1 MPIILVKDGL
11 ACAEIVIGD
20 NPDVTIRHAAD
31 ELRHWVKEISDA
43 ELPIVAK
50 PAAAEYKIRL
60 TSDPEILQQHPQEA
74 ELLKD
79 IDGYGLHAD
88 GKTLTIYGTM
98 SKGPLNAVYRLLR
111 KNTDIIWARP
121 NPEYGTIFTKKKD
134 VVFNVTFRN
143 SMFAA
148 GRSFSRAR
156 RMNSCG
162 TYVTAPHGLP
172 EEETPPPTVNGL
184 VGASGRRHAMRT
196 TSAVGLSIG
205 KTIGKRIRNTIR

>member
-43 ELPIVAK
+43 ELPVVAK
-50 PAAAEYKIRL
+50 PSTAEYKIRL

-134 VVFNVTFRN
+134 VVFNVDNGVDVPKFHVRGWQVFFPCPTNEFMWNVRN
-143 SMFAA
+143 CA
-148 GRSFSRAR
+148 
-156 RMNSCG
+156 
-162 TYVTAPHGLP
+162 TWT
-172 EEETPPPTVNGL
+172 
-184 VGASGRRHAMRT
+184 SGMP
-196 TSAVGLSIG
+196 
-205 KTIGKRIRNTIR
+205 